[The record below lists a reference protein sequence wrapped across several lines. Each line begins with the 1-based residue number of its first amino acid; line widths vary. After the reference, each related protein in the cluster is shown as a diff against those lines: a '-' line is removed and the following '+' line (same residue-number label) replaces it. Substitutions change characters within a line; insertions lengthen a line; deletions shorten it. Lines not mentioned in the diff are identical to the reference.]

1 MLSRRWIINYFL
13 IVMIIIFTYIG
24 NKYNVQTGY
33 QEDRS
38 ISSINPAQ
46 VQSLSIQTADIN
58 FSLRREDN
66 LWFLIDPVT
75 WPANNINIER
85 ILSVTETETDSR
97 LAASEI
103 DLNELGLQFP
113 RAVLLLDGTRVL
125 FGDTNNIGARRYVLI
140 EDEVFL
146 IPDAHLAFV
155 TGGLAGLADR
165 RLLPSAI
172 SFDAMALPSFK
183 LSRKDNGSWSTN
195 NGQDDSPDQLNRLVN
210 NWQTLQAN
218 RVQAMDKNLAPRN
231 RIIAS
236 TNEGKSFEFYLL
248 SIDPE
253 IIIANPSLDLQYHFD
268 ASQYYGLIEAPKD
281 N

>member
-13 IVMIIIFTYIG
+13 IVLIIIFTYIG

-38 ISSINPAQ
+38 ISNIKPAQ
-46 VQSLSIQTADIN
+46 VQSLSIQTADGS
-58 FSLRREDN
+58 FELRRESDR
-66 LWFLIDPVT
+66 WFVVEPVT

-85 ILSVTETETDSR
+85 ILSLTETETDSR

-113 RAVLLLDGTRVL
+113 RAVLQIDDTRVL

-140 EDEVFL
+140 NDEVFL
-146 IPDAHLAFV
+146 IPDAHLAFIS
-155 TGGLAGLADR
+155 GGLAGFADR
-165 RLLPSAI
+165 RLLPSAV
-172 SFDAMALPSFK
+172 SFNVLTLPNQQLK
-183 LSRKDNGSWSTN
+183 RQDNGSWSTDK
-195 NGQDDSPDQLNRLVN
+195 GSDASPDQLNLLIN

-218 RVQAMDKNLAPRN
+218 RVQVMDKNLAPRD
-231 RIIAS
+231 RIIANS
-236 TNEGKSFEFYLL
+236 AEGKTFEFFLL
-248 SIDPE
+248 SIEPD

-268 ASQYYGLIEAPKD
+268 ASQYYGLLEVSKD

>member
-38 ISSINPAQ
+38 ISTIKAEQ
-46 VQSLSIQTADIN
+46 VQSLSIQTADGN
-58 FSLRREDN
+58 FNLKREDN
-66 LWFLIDPVT
+66 RWFLVDPVT

-113 RAVLLLDGTRVL
+113 RAVLQLDETRVL

-146 IPDAHLAFV
+146 IPDAHLAFI
-155 TGGLAGLADR
+155 TGGLAGFADR

-172 SFDAMALPSFK
+172 TFDAVKLPTLQ
-183 LSRKDNGSWSTN
+183 LSRQDNGSWSADAE
-195 NGQDDSPDQLNRLVN
+195 QDYSPDQINRLVN

-218 RVQAMDKNLAPRN
+218 RVQTMDKNLAPRN

-236 TNEGKSFEFYLL
+236 TNEGKRFEFFLL

-268 ASQYYGLIEAPKD
+268 GSQYYGLLEVPTE